1 VLNLQSFL
9 VNLYAIVSS
18 QLFNWA
24 VGERLDRF
32 FLPRRRRDAEVYSV
46 KCCRPSSSFFVLPAG
61 RLLAIHQGSG
71 RTLGPVFLPRGRR
84 DAEVEELDNL
94 VFLRVLLFCQP
105 VVLWLF
111 TRAVGECLASIT
123 CSILSDT
130 GIHSKSNSFFNIQ
143 QVY

>member
-1 VLNLQSFL
+1 MLNAAGLLRVL
-9 VNLYAIVSS
+9 
-18 QLFNWA
+18 LFCQPVDLWLFIWL
-24 VGERLDRF
+24 G
-32 FLPRRRRDAEVYSV
+32 
-46 KCCRPSSSFFVLPAG
+46 
-61 RLLAIHQGSG
+61 QG
-71 RTLGPVFLPRGRR
+71 LGPVFLPRGRR

-94 VFLRVLLFCQP
+94 VFLRVLWFCQP

-111 TRAVGECLASIT
+111 NGVVGECLASIT